1 VTEAQS
7 FARFRRGKRYIRGT
21 RAWKEKG
28 PYCRSW
34 SAEVFLEVFAHAP
47 QTKAADLLKRASN
60 RRNGIAKALARIRH
74 ELKEDAVAPASFSWN
89 SLFDVLDDLY
99 YELLDFL
106 LFGSYVELTGGKLLR
121 AFDKARSEEAG
132 TKGAVGR
139 KRARAQEPEVLVASL
154 EDKKSIRTSAGETV
168 EHFFDDLAAAV
179 AAGRI
184 GGVTDMWS
192 RRAAWFSPSDG
203 LEEARRRLQDLPCW
217 GQTACLIDFLLTTVG
232 YEVPAGRQE
241 VIHGLLRACFGTWY
255 GGQGPQSIGYSIR
268 GARKRKR

>member
-7 FARFRRGKRYIRGT
+7 FARFRRGKRFIRGT
-21 RAWKEKG
+21 CAWKEKG
-28 PYCRSW
+28 SYRRSW
-34 SAEVFLEVFAHAP
+34 SAEVFLEAFAHAP
-47 QTKAADLLKRASN
+47 QSEAADLLKRASN

-74 ELKEDAVAPASFSWN
+74 ELQEDAVTPASFSWN

-99 YELLDFL
+99 YQLLDFL

-121 AFDKARSEEAG
+121 DFDEARSKEAG
-132 TKGAVGR
+132 TKGEVGR
-139 KRARAQEPEVLVASL
+139 KRAQEPDVLAASL
-154 EDKKSIRTSAGETV
+154 EDRKSIRTSAGKTV
-168 EHFFDDLAAAV
+168 ERFFDDLMAAV

-192 RRAAWFSPSDG
+192 RKAAWFSPSDG

-217 GQTACLIDFLLTTVG
+217 GETACLIDFLFAAVG

-241 VIHGLLRACFGTWY
+241 VIHGLFRACFGTWY
-255 GGQGPQSIGYSIR
+255 GGQGPRSIGYSIR
-268 GARKRKR
+268 GARQRKR